1 MINKAIIQ
9 KLRVLYKAALSDFN
23 RDKKS
28 TLDVEIQRMI
38 RAICINIRNKAPIR
52 FLMSC
57 IAAKIDKPAID
68 IRKPYTQIEGDDS
81 FSGRHYDEHIIQEII
96 TQFSLPCNPT
106 TAYLTP
112 AFRNRNETMTPT
124 LKLEGRPSE
133 IYQYSLDILDS
144 IYTNKIT
151 AEKVLIEIYRNLIE
165 LRIGN
170 ERRINELIS
179 ALKTTEDA
187 QPLSSEQ
194 ILILLQQHIS
204 IGNASRLPTLI
215 VAAAYK
221 VVEDLIHETAK
232 TLNSHNAADKQ
243 TGAYGDVEIYIAT
256 EENIVT
262 SYEMKDKRVTN
273 NDIDIAIQKIAK
285 NNKHI
290 DNYIFITTEEIDSKV
305 EEYARALY
313 SEIGI
318 EFVILDC
325 IGFIRHFLHFFHRRR
340 TEFINEYQLL
350 ILSEPTSSVSQPLKE
365 AFLALRAAAESY

>member
-57 IAAKIDKPAID
+57 IAAKIDKPSID

-124 LKLEGRPSE
+124 LKLEGRPAE

-285 NNKHI
+285 HNKHI
-290 DNYIFITTEEIDSKV
+290 DNYIFITTAEIDSKV
-305 EEYARALY
+305 EEYARGLY

-365 AFLALRAAAESY
+365 AFLALRAAAESH

>member
-57 IAAKIDKPAID
+57 IAAKIDKPSID

-124 LKLEGRPSE
+124 LKLEGRPAE

-285 NNKHI
+285 HNKHI
-290 DNYIFITTEEIDSKV
+290 DNYIFITTAEIDSKV
-305 EEYARALY
+305 EEYARGLY